1 MAKLNKNLVTLARDG
16 GGSFKT
22 LHDRMKIADRFAER
36 LKSMNVQIRDAKN
49 IKPRHIEMYIKSR
62 QEEKISIRTLQNEM
76 SAIRSILRA
85 AGKTIMADPEHEK
98 LSNQALG
105 ISGASRDGTKV
116 AIPDSAYH
124 DILEKVGAVDKGA
137 AAAMQLSRLL
147 GLRTEETIQSVKSLK
162 TWQKALNNGD
172 EKVRV
177 VFGTKGGRP
186 RDATIIERDK
196 LISAVNNAIQV
207 AGENNGRLIDRP
219 ALHLA
224 IEKYR
229 NIVREAGLVGK
240 YAPHSLR
247 YAYTQDATNFHIK
260 RGFSQKEAEAL
271 VSMDLGHGDGRGHY
285 VARVYNKIDLSN
297 DS

>member
-22 LHDRMKIADRFAER
+22 LNDRMKIADRFAER
-36 LKSMNVQIRDAKN
+36 LKRLNVQIRDAKN
-49 IKPRHIEMYIKSR
+49 IKPRHIEMYIRSR
-62 QEEKISIRTLQNEM
+62 QDEKISIRTLQNEM

-85 AGKTIMADPEHEK
+85 AGKTIMANPENEK

-105 ISGASRDGTKV
+105 ISGASRDGSKV
-116 AIPDSAYH
+116 AIPDNVYQS
-124 DILEKVGAVDKGA
+124 ILEKVSAADKGA
-137 AAAMQLSRLL
+137 AAAMELSRLL

-162 TWQKALNNGD
+162 TWQKALQNGD
-172 EKVRV
+172 EKVRI

-186 RDATIIERDK
+186 RDTTIIERDK
-196 LISAVNNAIQV
+196 LINAVNNAIHITS
-207 AGENNGRLIDRP
+207 ENNGRLINRP

-224 IEKYR
+224 IEQYR

-247 YAYTQDATNFHIK
+247 YAYTQDATKLHLKN
-260 RGFSQKEAEAL
+260 GFSKEEADAL
-271 VSMDLGHGDGRGHY
+271 VSMDLGHGDGRGRY
-285 VARVYNKIDLSN
+285 VARVYNKVDPTQ
-297 DS
+297 

>member
-22 LHDRMKIADRFAER
+22 LNDRMKIADRFAER
-36 LKSMNVQIRDAKN
+36 LKRLNVQIRDAKN
-49 IKPRHIEMYIKSR
+49 IKPRHIEMYIRSR

-85 AGKTIMADPEHEK
+85 AGKTIMANPENEK

-105 ISGASRDGTKV
+105 ISGVSRDGSKV
-116 AIPDSAYH
+116 AIPDNVYQG
-124 DILEKVGAVDKGA
+124 ILEKVSAADKGA
-137 AAAMQLSRLL
+137 AAAMELSRLL

-162 TWQKALNNGD
+162 TWQKALQNGN
-172 EKVRV
+172 EKVRIV
-177 VFGTKGGRP
+177 YGTKGGRP
-186 RDATIIERDK
+186 RDTTIIERDT
-196 LISAVNNAIQV
+196 LINAVNNAIHITS
-207 AGENNGRLIDRP
+207 ENNGRLINRP

-224 IEKYR
+224 IEQYR

-247 YAYTQDATNFHIK
+247 YAYTQDATKLHLKN
-260 RGFSQKEAEAL
+260 GFSKEEADAL
-271 VSMDLGHGDGRGHY
+271 VSMDLGHGDGRGRY
-285 VARVYNKIDLSN
+285 VARVYNKVDPSQ
-297 DS
+297 

>member
-22 LHDRMKIADRFAER
+22 LNDRMKIADRFAER
-36 LKSMNVQIRDAKN
+36 LKRLNVQIRDAKN
-49 IKPRHIEMYIKSR
+49 IKPRHIEMYIRSR
-62 QEEKISIRTLQNEM
+62 QDEKISIRTLQNEM

-85 AGKTIMADPEHEK
+85 AGKTIMANPENEK

-105 ISGASRDGTKV
+105 ISGASRDGSKV
-116 AIPDSAYH
+116 AIPDNVYQS
-124 DILEKVGAVDKGA
+124 ILEKVSAADKGA
-137 AAAMQLSRLL
+137 AAAMELSRLL

-162 TWQKALNNGD
+162 TWQKALQNGD
-172 EKVRV
+172 EKVRI

-186 RDATIIERDK
+186 RDTTIIEREK
-196 LISAVNNAIQV
+196 LINAVNNAIYITS
-207 AGENNGRLIDRP
+207 ENNGRLINRP

-224 IEKYR
+224 IEQYR

-247 YAYTQDATNFHIK
+247 YAYTQDATKLHLKN
-260 RGFSQKEAEAL
+260 GFSKEEADAL
-271 VSMDLGHGDGRGHY
+271 VSMDLGHGDGRGRY
-285 VARVYNKIDLSN
+285 VARVYNKVDPAQ
-297 DS
+297 

>member
-1 MAKLNKNLVTLARDG
+1 MAKLNKNLVTLARDC

-22 LHDRMKIADRFAER
+22 LNDRMKIADRFAER
-36 LKSMNVQIRDAKN
+36 LKRLNVQIRDAKN
-49 IKPRHIEMYIKSR
+49 IKPRHIEMYIRSR

-85 AGKTIMADPEHEK
+85 AGKTIMANPENEK

-105 ISGASRDGTKV
+105 ISGASRDGSKV
-116 AIPDSAYH
+116 AIPDNVYQS
-124 DILEKVGAVDKGA
+124 ILEKVSAVDKGA
-137 AAAMQLSRLL
+137 AAAMELSRLL

-162 TWQKALNNGD
+162 TWQKALQNGD
-172 EKVRV
+172 EKVRI

-186 RDATIIERDK
+186 RDTTIIEREK
-196 LISAVNNAIQV
+196 LINAVNNAIHITS
-207 AGENNGRLIDRP
+207 ENNGRLINRP

-224 IEKYR
+224 IEQYR

-247 YAYTQDATNFHIK
+247 YAYTQDATKLHLKN
-260 RGFSQKEAEAL
+260 GFSKEEADAL
-271 VSMDLGHGDGRGHY
+271 VSMDLGHGDGRGRY
-285 VARVYNKIDLSN
+285 VARVYNKVDPTQ
-297 DS
+297 

>member
-22 LHDRMKIADRFAER
+22 LNDRMKIADRFAER
-36 LKSMNVQIRDAKN
+36 LKRLNVQIRDAKN
-49 IKPRHIEMYIKSR
+49 IKPRHIEMYIRSR

-85 AGKTIMADPEHEK
+85 AGKTIMANPENEK

-105 ISGASRDGTKV
+105 ISGASRDGSKV
-116 AIPDSAYH
+116 AIPDNVYQG
-124 DILEKVGAVDKGA
+124 ILEKVSAADKGA
-137 AAAMQLSRLL
+137 AAAMELSRLL

-162 TWQKALNNGD
+162 TWQKALQNGN
-172 EKVRV
+172 EKVRIV
-177 VFGTKGGRP
+177 YGTKGGRP
-186 RDATIIERDK
+186 RDTTIIERDT
-196 LISAVNNAIQV
+196 LINAVNNAIHITS
-207 AGENNGRLIDRP
+207 ENNGRLINRP

-224 IEKYR
+224 IEQYR

-247 YAYTQDATNFHIK
+247 YAYTQDATKLHLKN
-260 RGFSQKEAEAL
+260 GFSKEEADAL
-271 VSMDLGHGDGRGHY
+271 VSMDLGHGDGRGRY
-285 VARVYNKIDLSN
+285 VARVYNKVDPSQ
-297 DS
+297 